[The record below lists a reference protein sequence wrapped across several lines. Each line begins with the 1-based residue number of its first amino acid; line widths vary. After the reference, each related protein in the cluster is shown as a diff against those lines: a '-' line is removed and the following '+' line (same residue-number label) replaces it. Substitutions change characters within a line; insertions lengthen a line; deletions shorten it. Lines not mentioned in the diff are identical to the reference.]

1 MHRRKFDAGGI
12 SAYFCG
18 ATQPERACLNA
29 NEAAITGSATDR
41 LSKSLLARHL
51 VMISIGGIIG
61 AGVFVGSSAAIAT
74 IGPAVILSYLSA
86 GIVVYAVIRILA
98 RMAMDQPGLGSF
110 TEYVRAGLG
119 NGAGFIAG
127 WLYWWFWVVV
137 VAIEAIAGAQ
147 TIHAWL
153 PMLDVWQIGLAL
165 MAVLTAVNLTSARS
179 YGEFEFWF
187 ASIKVAAIVVFIVV
201 AASWL
206 LGVGTPASPGLTN
219 LSEHQGF
226 APFGWAAILTGV
238 TTVIFSMVGAEIV
251 TVAAAES
258 AESNRTMSRLAAT
271 VVLRILLFYVLSI
284 ALILCIVPWTQFRS
298 GDSSFALALQHIG
311 IPGAATIMNVIV
323 LTAVLSCL
331 NSGVY
336 VTARVLFAMAD
347 KGDAPRWLTAVNK
360 RQVPARAIL
369 LGSAFGFAVMLMRDV
384 APENLFNF
392 LLNSCGAL
400 MMFTYMFVAV
410 AHFRFPYSK
419 PELRSAGGAPL
430 MAGGAALAMLA
441 VLIAMTVMPS
451 KQPEM
456 WASLACLAVIVL
468 ALLVKRAVAK
478 F

>member
-1 MHRRKFDAGGI
+1 LRGFRHNQR
-12 SAYFCG
+12 
-18 ATQPERACLNA
+18 ENNLNA
-29 NEAAITGSATDR
+29 TDLPPSASSR

-61 AGVFVGSSAAIAT
+61 GGVFVGSSGAIAT
-74 IGPAVILSYLSA
+74 IGPAVVLSYISA
-86 GIVVYAVIRILA
+86 GIVVFGVISILA

-110 TEYVRAGLG
+110 TEYVRSALG
-119 NGAGFIAG
+119 NGAGFVTG

-137 VAIEAIAGAQ
+137 VAFEALVGAQ
-147 TIHAWL
+147 TAHAWL
-153 PMLDVWQIGLAL
+153 PMFEVWQIGLGL
-165 MAVLTAVNLTSARS
+165 MVILTAVNLASARS

-201 AASWL
+201 AAGWL
-206 LGVGTPASPGLTN
+206 LGVGNPSSPGISNLTA
-219 LSEHQGF
+219 HQGF

-258 AESNRTMSRLAAT
+258 AVSNKTLSRLAAS
-271 VVLRILLFYVLSI
+271 VVLRILLFYVLAI
-284 ALILCIVPWTQFRS
+284 VLILCIVPWTAFKP
-298 GDSSFALALQHIG
+298 GDSTFALALERIG
-311 IPGAATIMNVIV
+311 IPSAATIINVIV

-369 LGSAFGFAVMLMRDV
+369 LGSAFGFIVMLMNWI
-384 APENLFNF
+384 APEKLFNF
-392 LLNSCGAL
+392 LMNSSGAL
-400 MMFTYMFVAV
+400 MMFTYLFVAV
-410 AHFRFPYSK
+410 AHFRFPYAN
-419 PELRSAGGAPL
+419 PALRGGTGAKVV
-430 MAGGAALAMLA
+430 AGGAALAMLG
-441 VLIAMTVMPS
+441 VMVAMCFMAS

-456 WASLACLAVIVL
+456 IASASCFGVIVL
-468 ALLVKRAVAK
+468 ALLVRNATRKPVLA
-478 F
+478 